1 MYFRTLCNKDLVQSA
16 VVTTCGC
23 FPGVWAEAQKAG
35 AAEGEAASPGLAAI
49 SVLTLLCLDVLALCA
64 QA

>member
-1 MYFRTLCNKDLVQSA
+1 MVS
-16 VVTTCGC
+16 CGC

-49 SVLTLLCLDVLALCA
+49 SVLTLLCFDVLALCA